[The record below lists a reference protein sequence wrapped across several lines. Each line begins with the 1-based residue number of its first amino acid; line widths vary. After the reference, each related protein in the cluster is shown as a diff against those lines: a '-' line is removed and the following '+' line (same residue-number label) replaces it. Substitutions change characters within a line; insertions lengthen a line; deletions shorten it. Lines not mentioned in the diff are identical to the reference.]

1 MNHQAINNL
10 QFLFYSEERD
20 QRHTNTT
27 DRFPIANER
36 LISELL
42 RPISHRPDKT
52 RKNFVRQAETPQG
65 QEG

>member
-10 QFLFYSEERD
+10 QFLFYSEELG

-27 DRFPIANER
+27 DHFPIANER

-42 RPISHRPDKT
+42 RPISYRLDKT